1 MAQMLKKTHQLL
13 GSKLNTWTPFT
24 LKGAMTHPN

>member
-1 MAQMLKKTHQLL
+1 MAQMLKKTNQRL

-24 LKGAMTHPN
+24 LKGAMIHLN